1 MWRSSTTQGQVQT
14 GRISTW
20 HPAILAIPI
29 LKRVMGRLAYHL
41 SALGRRYFTL
51 LVKAC
56 LFLFL
61 LSFLWLQIR
70 IASFKSPE
78 LDSSSQAKDDF
89 FFAKMNLSA
98 INPNGSRSL
107 PSSLPQLRHLV
118 QEANSRQRV
127 LNEELFPPLAPDD
140 TVIVV
145 QVHKR
150 VHYLYALIESLRQ
163 AQNIENTLL
172 IFSHDLYNS
181 DINALVETIDF
192 CKVGRTK
199 QLYIWED
206 PNDCPR
212 DINKI
217 EAAKL
222 GCNNAAHPDL
232 YGHYREA
239 SFTQTKHHW
248 WWKGSQH
255 VLFHQVNRV
264 MDGLEVTHNH
274 TGPVIFLEE
283 DHYVSPDFLP
293 FLAAMMDLRASHCP
307 ECAIMCLGS
316 YTKTINYPEFSH
328 RQLSV
333 GQVEK
338 TKWQSSKH
346 NMGMV
351 FDRHLWTA
359 IRSCASS
366 FCTFDDYNWD
376 WSLQHVSSACLPR
389 PLVTLAPLA
398 PRVFHI
404 GECGIHHKG
413 KDCSSSAIIQRVF
426 QTLEAAESHLF
437 PSTLTLRQSF
447 PRHFRLPKGNGGWG
461 DIRDHQLCLRH
472 LVSTPS

>member
-1 MWRSSTTQGQVQT
+1 
-14 GRISTW
+14 
-20 HPAILAIPI
+20 
-29 LKRVMGRLAYHL
+29 
-41 SALGRRYFTL
+41 
-51 LVKAC
+51 
-56 LFLFL
+56 
-61 LSFLWLQIR
+61 
-70 IASFKSPE
+70 
-78 LDSSSQAKDDF
+78 
-89 FFAKMNLSA
+89 MNLSA

-192 CKVGRTK
+192 CKVMQIFYPNSI
-199 QLYIWED
+199 QLHPNEFPGED

-293 FLAAMMDLRASHCP
+293 FLAAMMDLRAS
-307 ECAIMCLGS
+307 
-316 YTKTINYPEFSH
+316 
-328 RQLSV
+328 
-333 GQVEK
+333 
-338 TKWQSSKH
+338 
-346 NMGMV
+346 
-351 FDRHLWTA
+351 
-359 IRSCASS
+359 
-366 FCTFDDYNWD
+366 
-376 WSLQHVSSACLPR
+376 
-389 PLVTLAPLA
+389 
-398 PRVFHI
+398 
-404 GECGIHHKG
+404 GIHHKG

-461 DIRDHQLCLRH
+461 DIRDHQLCLRT
-472 LVSTPS
+472 LSPPPASQSVTDPIFSDGCCLQSCCTSLSPGDAKCLNEQLDVGWYVVE